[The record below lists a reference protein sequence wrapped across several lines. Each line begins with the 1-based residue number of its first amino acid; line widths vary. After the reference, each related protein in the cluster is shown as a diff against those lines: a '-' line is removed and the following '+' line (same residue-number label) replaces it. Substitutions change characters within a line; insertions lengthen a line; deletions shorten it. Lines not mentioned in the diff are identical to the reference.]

1 MSDRLVPT
9 LHHLVDALDDYADR
23 LLATHRYEV
32 TFNQVVF
39 LAVLQDVQPQ
49 DVTRLAECLGVSKA
63 AVSKRVPG
71 LVARGL
77 VASGAD
83 PRNARRVVLSL
94 TAEGARVVHEASE
107 LLDRELGRLFAGR
120 DGLDVARTHADLR
133 TMLELVRA
141 QDADR

>member
-1 MSDRLVPT
+1 MAQHLVPT
-9 LHHLVDALDDYADR
+9 LHHLVDALDAYADR
-23 LLATHRYEV
+23 LLAAHRYEL

-49 DVTRLAECLGVSKA
+49 DVTRLAECLRVSKA

-77 VASGAD
+77 VRSGTD
-83 PRNARRVVLSL
+83 PHNARRVVLSL
-94 TAEGARVVHEASE
+94 TDDGARVVQEASA
-107 LLDRELGRLFAGR
+107 LLDRELGRLLAGR
-120 DGLDVARTHADLR
+120 AGLDLDRTQADL
-133 TMLELVRA
+133 TAMLDAVRA